1 MGYIPWNR
9 SNIQHSRL
17 ASRRP
22 LASAGTGKSDCHW
35 HASLLTIHPWRTTRE
50 WLMKPQLPFVLQT
63 STWSRVVGTKTWVLP
78 HKHREGIVA
87 SARYETNIISTNHFP
102 ENSSVLL
109 RISHGLDS
117 YGGRDPTVRLLT
129 RTIPLPAWPP
139 IGLACC
145 GSGHQFHKS
154 PSRQSMRGEFAT
166 RGEETRRNSLKVINL
181 IRDAVTRH
189 RVSSLDLSVVL
200 YGRQAIFIQGED
212 LTLASSLSK

>member
-78 HKHREGIVA
+78 HKHRE
-87 SARYETNIISTNHFP
+87 